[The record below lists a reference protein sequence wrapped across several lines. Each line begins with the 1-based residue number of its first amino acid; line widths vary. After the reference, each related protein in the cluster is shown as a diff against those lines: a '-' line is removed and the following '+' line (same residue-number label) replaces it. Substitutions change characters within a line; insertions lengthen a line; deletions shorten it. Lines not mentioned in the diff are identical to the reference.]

1 MRLAWI
7 NLLPKETKK
16 EIGLDFEPVWS
27 GFDRYFRSI
36 TRRRPETT
44 VEIYF
49 PEKSTWTV
57 HFPYIEFLNN
67 RWFVEAAWRAE
78 KEGCDAV
85 IVGAAT
91 DTGLQYLKEVLSIP
105 VVGITESACHLACVL
120 GARFAGITVFR
131 RLIPPKMNLVRFYGL
146 EGRAIP
152 NPIRSCDLT
161 GEEIAGLFDKDV
173 MESSIKAKFEAVA
186 RQCIRD
192 GAEVVI
198 CDDAWLA
205 PALSCFE
212 YFSVGDTGV
221 PVLDASA
228 AAIKLAETLVD
239 LKAMERLS
247 VSRYLTYERA
257 SDQEL
262 EKARKVYWDKK
273 EDEE

>member
-7 NLLPKETKK
+7 NLLPKETKSA
-16 EIGLDFEPVWS
+16 IGLDFEPVWAC
-27 GFDRYFRSI
+27 FECYFQKI
-36 TRRRPETT
+36 TRQRPGTT
-44 VEIYF
+44 IEIYF
-49 PEKSTWTV
+49 PEKSSWTV

-67 RWFVEAAWRAE
+67 RWFVEAGWRAE
-78 KEGCDAV
+78 KDGCDGV

-120 GARFAGITVFR
+120 GAKFAGITVFR
-131 RLIPPKMNLVRFYGL
+131 RLIPPKAGLIRFYGL

-161 GEEIAGLFDKDV
+161 GQDIEGLFDRTIF
-173 MESSIKAKFEAVA
+173 ESSVKPKFEAVA
-186 RQCIRD
+186 KDCIRD

-205 PALSCFE
+205 PALSYFE

-228 AAIKLAETLVD
+228 AAIKLVETLVD

-257 SDQEL
+257 TDQEL
-262 EKARKVYWDKK
+262 DKARKVYW
-273 EDEE
+273 E